1 MCQCLYCMCMCVCVY
16 VCVQIYIHKH
26 TYRYMCYQHP
36 LLQSGYMETPQFP
49 ASSLLPLNW
58 GIPRFWPG
66 YKLQPTEHKHK
77 WLFLLLV
84 FCCWITNHHKLNSW
98 RQYLFVSSDFYRLGQ
113 LAGVPCLES
122 HEPSGCL
129 QLDWALLCRL
139 WEEVSFHSHR
149 WQNLVLQGCE
159 P

>member
-1 MCQCLYCMCMCVCVY
+1 MCQCLYCMCMCVCVC
-16 VCVQIYIHKH
+16 VCTYIQSLAHIQINVLPTPTSTFWVH
-26 TYRYMCYQHP
+26 
-36 LLQSGYMETPQFP
+36 GETTVP
-49 ASSLLPLNW
+49 SLLPSSLEV
-58 GIPRFWPG
+58 RHSKVWPG

-98 RQYLFVSSDFYRLGQ
+98 RQYLFVSSDFNRLSQ
-113 LAGVPCLES
+113 LAWVPCLES

-129 QLDWALLCRL
+129 QLDWAPLCRL
-139 WEEVSFHSHR
+139 WEEVAFHSHR
-149 WQNLVLQGCE
+149 CQNSVLQGCE